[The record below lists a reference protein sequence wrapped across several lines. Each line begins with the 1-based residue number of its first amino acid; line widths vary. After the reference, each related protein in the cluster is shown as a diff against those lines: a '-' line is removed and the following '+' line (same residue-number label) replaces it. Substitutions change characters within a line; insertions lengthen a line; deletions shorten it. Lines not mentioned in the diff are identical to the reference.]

1 MKITWIGQ
9 AGLLFEAENICV
21 MIDPY
26 LSDSV
31 KKVNP
36 ANYRRVPVEERFLE
50 IKPDVLILT
59 HNHLDHTDPETLEVL
74 LKKHSGICVLA
85 SQNAWREVRKYGGNH
100 NYISFNHGTVWTMQ
114 GRTDSQTTDE
124 KECQISFEAV
134 YADHSDDH
142 AIGVVIRYQGKV
154 YYITGDTLYNKKVVA
169 DASKHADMVFLPIN
183 GVGNNM
189 NMIDAARFSE
199 EIQAKQT
206 VPIHFGMFDELNPKE
221 FLCATR
227 VIPTMYK
234 ETNVWKG
241 EKWKD

>member
-9 AGLLFEAENICV
+9 AGLLFETETICI

-36 ANYRRVPVEERFLE
+36 ANYRRVPVDEKFFE
-50 IKPDVLILT
+50 IKPDVLVLT

-85 SQNAWREVRKYGGNH
+85 SQNAWQEARTYGGNH
-100 NYISFNHGTVWTMQ
+100 NYVSFNRGTVWTVQ
-114 GRTDSQTTDE
+114 DKVGNRIT
-124 KECQISFEAV
+124 FEAV
-134 YADHSDDH
+134 YAEHSDDH

-154 YYITGDTLYNKKVVA
+154 YYITGDTLYNKTVVA
-169 DASKHADMVFLPIN
+169 DAPRQADMVFLPIN

-189 NMIDAARFSE
+189 NMIDAALFAE

-206 VPIHFGMFDELNPKE
+206 VPIHFGMFDELNPEE
-221 FLCATR
+221 FPCAAK
-227 VIPTMYK
+227 VIPTLY
-234 ETNVWKG
+234 E
-241 EKWKD
+241 EI